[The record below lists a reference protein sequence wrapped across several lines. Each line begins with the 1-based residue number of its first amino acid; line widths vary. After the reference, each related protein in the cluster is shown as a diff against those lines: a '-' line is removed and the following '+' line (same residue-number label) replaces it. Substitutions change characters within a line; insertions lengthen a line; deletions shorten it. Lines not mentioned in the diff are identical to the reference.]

1 MTLDRDLMRD
11 TMHLPCPCCGT
22 LIERTGAAFATAPTM
37 RCPSCSE
44 TFKLGY
50 TEKLKLFERVRRV
63 KDQTS
68 REGTLE

>member
-1 MTLDRDLMRD
+1 
-11 TMHLPCPCCGT
+11 
-22 LIERTGAAFATAPTM
+22 M

-63 KDQTS
+63 KDQRPGRDT
-68 REGTLE
+68 